1 MNTNPLAGIVRLFE
15 SLAVADIQRLPDFY
29 ADDAYFKDPFNE
41 VRRVEEIRAIFARM
55 FEQLEAPHF
64 QVMGRIFEGDQGF
77 LIWDMEFRLRGQQQ
91 LRRIHG
97 VSHLRF
103 DASGKITYH
112 RDYWDTAEELYE
124 RLPVLGVFMRWLKRR
139 VG

>member
-1 MNTNPLAGIVRLFE
+1 VIAADRLVAYFE
-15 SLAVADIQRLPDFY
+15 ALTPQRVAEIGEYY
-29 ADDAYFKDPFNE
+29 AEDAYFKDPFNE
-41 VRRVEEIRAIFARM
+41 VHRVEEIRAIFARM
-55 FEQLEAPHF
+55 FEQLAAPRF
-64 QVMGRIFEGDQGF
+64 RVLGRIFEGDQCF

-91 LRRIHG
+91 VRCIHG

-103 DASGKITYH
+103 DVAGKVAYH

-124 RLPVLGVFMRWLKRR
+124 RLPLLGVFMRWLKRR

>member
-1 MNTNPLAGIVRLFE
+1 VHRLE
-15 SLAVADIQRLPDFY
+15 D
-29 ADDAYFKDPFNE
+29 
-41 VRRVEEIRAIFARM
+41 IRAIFARM
-55 FEQLEAPHF
+55 FEQLEGPRF
-64 QVMGRIFEGDQGF
+64 RVLGRIFEADQGF
-77 LIWDMEFRLRGQQQ
+77 LIWDMEFRLWGQQQ
-91 LRRIHG
+91 LRCIHG

-103 DASGKITYH
+103 DANGKVTYH

>member
-1 MNTNPLAGIVRLFE
+1 MSAADRLVAYFE
-15 SLAVADIQRLPDFY
+15 SLTPERVAEIGEYY
-29 ADDAYFKDPFNE
+29 AADAYFKDPFNE
-41 VRRVEEIRAIFARM
+41 VRRVEEIRAIFGRM

-64 QVMGRIFEGDQGF
+64 RVTGRIFEGDQGF

-91 LRRIHG
+91 VRRIHG

-103 DASGKITYH
+103 DAGGKVTYH
-112 RDYWDTAEELYE
+112 RDYWDTAGELYE
-124 RLPVLGVFMRWLKRR
+124 RLPVLGMFMRWLKRR

>member
-1 MNTNPLAGIVRLFE
+1 MSAADRLVAYFE
-15 SLAVADIQRLPDFY
+15 SLTPQRVAEIGEYY
-29 ADDAYFKDPFNE
+29 APDAYFKDPFNE
-41 VRRVEEIRAIFARM
+41 VRRLEEIRAIFARM
-55 FEQLEAPHF
+55 FEQLEAPRF
-64 QVMGRIFEGDQGF
+64 QVVERIFEGEQGF

-103 DASGKITYH
+103 DANGKVIYH

-124 RLPVLGVFMRWLKRR
+124 QLPVLGVFMRWLKRR

>member
-1 MNTNPLAGIVRLFE
+1 MSAADRLVAYFE
-15 SLAVADIQRLPDFY
+15 SLTPERVAEIGEYY
-29 ADDAYFKDPFNE
+29 AADAYFKDPFNE
-41 VRRVEEIRAIFARM
+41 VHRLEDIRAIFARM
-55 FEQLEAPHF
+55 FEQLEGPRF
-64 QVMGRIFEGDQGF
+64 RVLGRIFEADQGF
-77 LIWDMEFRLRGQQQ
+77 LIWDMAFRLWGQQQ
-91 LRRIHG
+91 LRCIHG

-103 DASGKITYH
+103 DANGKVTYH

>member
-1 MNTNPLAGIVRLFE
+1 VIAADRLVAYFE
-15 SLAVADIQRLPDFY
+15 ALTPQRVAEIGEYY
-29 ADDAYFKDPFNE
+29 AEDAYFKDPFNE
-41 VRRVEEIRAIFARM
+41 VHRVEEIRAIFARM
-55 FEQLEAPHF
+55 FEQLAAPRF
-64 QVMGRIFEGDQGF
+64 RVLGRIFEGDQGF

-91 LRRIHG
+91 VRCIHG

-103 DASGKITYH
+103 DVTGKVAYH

-124 RLPVLGVFMRWLKRR
+124 RLPLLGVFMRWLKRR

>member
-1 MNTNPLAGIVRLFE
+1 MSAADRLVAYFE
-15 SLAVADIQRLPDFY
+15 SLTPERLAEIGEYY
-29 ADDAYFKDPFNE
+29 AADAYFKDPFNE
-41 VRRVEEIRAIFARM
+41 VRRLEEIRAIFARM
-55 FEQLEAPHF
+55 FEQLEAPRF

-77 LIWDMEFRLRGQQQ
+77 LIWNMEFRLRGRQQ
-91 LRRIHG
+91 LLRIHG
-97 VSHLRF
+97 VSHIRF
-103 DASGKITYH
+103 DASGKVAYH